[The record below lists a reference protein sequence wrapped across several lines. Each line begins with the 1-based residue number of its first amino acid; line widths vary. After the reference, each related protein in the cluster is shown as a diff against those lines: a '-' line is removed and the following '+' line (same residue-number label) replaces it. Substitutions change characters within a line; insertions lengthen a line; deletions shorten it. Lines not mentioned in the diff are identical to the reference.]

1 MAASRSHLEASTSLP
16 MSNAVRVMTE
26 RSSCGRGSVVLD
38 QAPEQ
43 SHDACSSRG
52 AGRGRGGGAA
62 KNKAA
67 RILDDSK
74 RGACG
79 DISSHMKRS
88 FVEQQYS
95 SSTGMDKKE

>member
-1 MAASRSHLEASTSLP
+1 
-16 MSNAVRVMTE
+16 
-26 RSSCGRGSVVLD
+26 VLD

-52 AGRGRGGGAA
+52 AGRGRGGGAS

-79 DISSHMKRS
+79 DISSRMKRS

-95 SSTGMDKKE
+95 SSTGMDKKEWEIILEELIIMGYIVKHEVVSWWLIYSLLVNM

>member
-1 MAASRSHLEASTSLP
+1 MMP
-16 MSNAVRVMTE
+16 AV
-26 RSSCGRGSVVLD
+26 VVV
-38 QAPEQ
+38 QVE
-43 SHDACSSRG
+43 DAEV
-52 AGRGRGGGAA
+52 ALQ

-79 DISSHMKRS
+79 DISSRMKRS